1 MGAGCSSS
9 SWLKN
14 DTFLVDAKGGGLMTL
29 RFFSLPLATAK
40 IFSIGVLQS
49 SVDMGFTSMFF
60 VFDLITLCLSV

>member
-14 DTFLVDAKGGGLMTL
+14 DTFLVDAKGGLMTL
-29 RFFSLPLATAK
+29 RFFLLPLATAK

-49 SVDMGFTSMFF
+49 SVDMDFTSMFF
-60 VFDLITLCLSV
+60 AFDLITLCLSV